1 MPPRKYRLATSALLV
16 LSLLS
21 CDRQLTQVYAQSGF
35 DCRISLEGGK
45 RKFDL
50 TNLAGEHTLTRTRE
64 TPPSVVIDEVRFDMC
79 KDLEL
84 KQGVEDQDQC
94 PTGTRACLTMTNQ
107 KGSNSDRVITVIPLA
122 ISSSLNPE
130 ITPLSSPKG
139 LNLVL
144 HGSSYPVTDPQPQSL
159 NLTFLCDT
167 VPSDPTF
174 VSYTGSDL
182 RIEWKSPAGC
192 SFSGEEE
199 PAPGDGD
206 KDKEGGGDGNGGK
219 GEESVGS
226 GIGWFFL
233 LLLIAFG
240 AYFLLGAYYN
250 YSTYGATG
258 IDLIPHRDFWRDVPY
273 VLRDVAAH
281 LCSTIRP
288 NRSGYVAV

>member
-1 MPPRKYRLATSALLV
+1 MLPKRYRFATSALLV
-16 LSLLS
+16 LSLLAGEG
-21 CDRQLTQVYAQSGF
+21 QLTQVYAQSEF
-35 DCRISLEGGK
+35 DCRISLDGGK
-45 RKFDL
+45 RKYDL
-50 TNLAGEHTLTRTRE
+50 TSLAGEHTLSRTRD
-64 TPPSVVIDEVRFDMC
+64 TPPSVIVDELRFNLC
-79 KDLEL
+79 GDLEM

-94 PTGTRACLTMTNQ
+94 PSGTRACLTMTNQ
-107 KGSNSDRVITVIPLA
+107 KSSESDRVIAVIPLA
-122 ISSSLNPE
+122 ISSSLSPE

-139 LNLVL
+139 LKLIL
-144 HGSSYPVTDPQPQSL
+144 HGSSYPVTEPQPQSL
-159 NLTFLCDT
+159 SVTLLCDT
-167 VPSDPTF
+167 TPSDPTF
-174 VSYTGSDL
+174 VSYSGSDL
-182 RIEWKSPAGC
+182 QLEWKAPAGC

-199 PAPGDGD
+199 TPGGD
-206 KDKEGGGDGNGGK
+206 SGDKEGGGEGKDGK

-258 IDLIPHRDFWRDVPY
+258 ADLIPHRDFWRDVPY

-288 NRSGYVAV
+288 NRSGYIAV